1 MAFTRFN
8 TKPKEEKKSS
18 DGVTTIIQAEKLFQI
33 AVLLP
38 ATTVVGWFAG
48 HWIDGKL
55 NQHWIGVTGMLVGG
69 VLGMVYVIRLAM
81 QSFRESDARGEIA
94 KDDEP
99 EEKQ

>member
-1 MAFTRFN
+1 MGT
-8 TKPKEEKKSS
+8 S
-18 DGVTTIIQAEKLFQI
+18 TIIEAEKLFQI

-55 NQHWIGVTGMLVGG
+55 NQNWIGVTGMLLGG

-81 QSFRESDARGEIA
+81 QSFKESDARGEVA

-99 EEKQ
+99 EEK

>member
-8 TKPKEEKKSS
+8 SKPQDEKKRSE
-18 DGVTTIIQAEKLFQI
+18 GVTTIIESEKLFQI

-38 ATTVVGWFAG
+38 ASTVAGWFAG
-48 HWIDGKL
+48 HWLDGKL

-99 EEKQ
+99 EEK